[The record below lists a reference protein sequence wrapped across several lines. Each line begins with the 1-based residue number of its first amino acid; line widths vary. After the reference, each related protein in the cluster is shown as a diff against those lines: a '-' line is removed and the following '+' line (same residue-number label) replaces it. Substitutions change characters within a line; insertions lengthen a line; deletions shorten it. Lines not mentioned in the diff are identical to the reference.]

1 MKSALLAFT
10 AALAFSPAALA
21 ETPKEKDIRK
31 LLALTNQA
39 QLGSQVI
46 HQVLDAFK
54 TSMPNVPASFW
65 PELMSELHPEELVE
79 KVIPIY
85 DKQLSDKE
93 VKDIIKFYE
102 SPTGKKLIQ
111 VTPAITAESMELGK
125 AWGREIGE
133 KVMKKLQQKGL
144 DKPAAKK

>member
-1 MKSALLAFT
+1 MKNIMAVLVMLPSL
-10 AALAFSPAALA
+10 ALA
-21 ETPKEKDIRK
+21 ETPKEKDIRR

-54 TSMPNVPASFW
+54 GSMPNVPANFW
-65 PELMSELHPEELVE
+65 PELASELKPEELVD
-79 KVIPIY
+79 KVVPIY
-85 DKQLSDKE
+85 DKQLSAAE

-102 SPTGKKLIQ
+102 SPTGKKLIK
-111 VTPAITAESMELGK
+111 VTPAITAESMQLGQ

-144 DKPAAKK
+144 DKK

>member
-1 MKSALLAFT
+1 MRMLVLL
-10 AALAFSPAALA
+10 LLPSLALA

-39 QLGSQVI
+39 QLGTQVI

-54 TSMPNVPASFW
+54 GSMPNVPASFW
-65 PELMSELHPEELVE
+65 PELAAELKPEELLE

-85 DKQLSDKE
+85 DKQLSAAE
-93 VKDIIKFYE
+93 IKDIIKFYE
-102 SPTGKKLIQ
+102 SPTGKKLIK
-111 VTPAITAESMELGK
+111 VTPAITSESMQLGQ

-133 KVMKKLQQKGL
+133 KVVKKLQQKGL
-144 DKPAAKK
+144 GKK

>member
-1 MKSALLAFT
+1 MRYVLVALLFAAPAF
-10 AALAFSPAALA
+10 A

-39 QLGSQVI
+39 QLGAQVI

-54 TSMPNVPASFW
+54 TNMPNVPAAFW
-65 PELMSELHPEELVE
+65 PELATELHPEELIE
-79 KVIPIY
+79 KLVPVY
-85 DKQLSDKE
+85 DKQLSAPE

-111 VTPAITAESMELGK
+111 VTPAMTAESMKLGQ
-125 AWGREIGE
+125 AWGREIAD
-133 KVMKKLQQKGL
+133 KVMKK
-144 DKPAAKK
+144 